1 LLGYR
6 EAMKEVSNIE
16 IVDDWWEKVM
26 KMNKQKKQK
35 TGKLKIVDRTI

>member
-6 EAMKEVSNIE
+6 EAMKEVSNVE

-26 KMNKQKKQK
+26 KMNKQKKKDWK
-35 TGKLKIVDRTI
+35 TKNCR